1 MLHSVEKSSASQPRT
16 SSSTDAWDDGVE
28 HEDFKALTREEAAAW
43 RKAQRPLSLWLVF
56 RWQFALAS
64 VAVVLAGLLGDWR
77 VIALSVAYGSCA
89 VMVPTALMA
98 WRTRERAAV
107 SAQSALMQVFVWE
120 SVRVLLAILLLAS
133 APLVLGE
140 VSWLGLVAGFVVV
153 LKAYGV
159 VVLFHAKRRD

>member
-16 SSSTDAWDDGVE
+16 FSSAGAWDDGVE
-28 HEDFKALTREEAAAW
+28 YEDFKPLTREEAMVW
-43 RKAQRPLSLWLVF
+43 RKSRQPLSLWLVF
-56 RWQFALAS
+56 QWQFALAS
-64 VAVVLAGLLGDWR
+64 VAVLLSGLLGDWR

-98 WRTRERAAV
+98 WRTRERAAD

-120 SVRVLLAILLLAS
+120 SVRVLLAILLLAT
-133 APLVLGE
+133 APLVLGR

-159 VVLFHAKRRD
+159 VLWFHARRRD